1 MDAKTHTR
9 ILSSKEV
16 FARVGLKR
24 TSIYQMSKAGRFPA
38 PVALGPRRIGWYES
52 DVEQWLA
59 SRTTAKAYVG
69 G

>member
-1 MDAKTHTR
+1 MDTRNPTR

-16 FARVGLKR
+16 FARVGLQR
-24 TSIYQMSKAGRFPA
+24 TSIYQMSKTGQFPA
-38 PVALGPRRIGWYES
+38 PIALGPRRIGWYES

-59 SRTTAKAYVG
+59 SRAIAKAYVG